1 MKLLWNDE
9 EYYKIQKSFP
19 SNKDLLLLIKVSL
32 IGKLEYSELFKI
44 YDMVVNNS
52 IYKSFFFE
60 KHTKEETYNFLKGLE
75 V

>member
-9 EYYKIQKSFP
+9 EYYKIQNGFP
-19 SNKDLLLLIKVSL
+19 SNEELLLLIKVSL
-32 IGKLEYSELFKI
+32 IGKLEYSNLFKI
-44 YDMVVNNS
+44 YDKILSNS

-60 KHTKEETYNFLKGLE
+60 YHTKEETYNFLKNLE

>member
-19 SNKDLLLLIKVSL
+19 SNKDLLLLIKISL

-44 YDMVVNNS
+44 YDNIVNNS
-52 IYKSFFFE
+52 IYRSFFFE
-60 KHTKEETYNFLKGLE
+60 KRTKEETYNFLKGFE

>member
-9 EYYKIQKSFP
+9 EYYKIQNSFP
-19 SNKDLLLLIKVSL
+19 SNKDLLLLIKISL
-32 IGKLEYSELFKI
+32 IGKLEYIELFKI
-44 YDMVVNNS
+44 YDKVISNS

-60 KHTKEETYNFLKGLE
+60 KHTKEEIYNFLKNLE

>member
-1 MKLLWNDE
+1 MKLLWTDE

-19 SNKDLLLLIKVSL
+19 SNKDLLLLIKISL

-44 YDMVVNNS
+44 YDKVVNNS
-52 IYKSFFFE
+52 IYRSFFFE
-60 KHTKEETYNFLKGLE
+60 KRTKEETYNILKGLD

>member
-19 SNKDLLLLIKVSL
+19 SNKDLLLLIKISL

-44 YDMVVNNS
+44 YDKVVNNS

-60 KHTKEETYNFLKGLE
+60 KRTNEETYNFLKGLE

>member
-32 IGKLEYSELFKI
+32 IGKVEYSELFQI
-44 YDMVVNNS
+44 YDKVVNNS
-52 IYKSFFFE
+52 IYRSFFFE
-60 KHTKEETYNFLKGLE
+60 KRTKEETYNFLKGLE

>member
-9 EYYKIQKSFP
+9 EYYKIQNSFP
-19 SNKDLLLLIKVSL
+19 SNKDLLLLIKIPL
-32 IGKLEYSELFKI
+32 IGKLEYIELFKI
-44 YDMVVNNS
+44 YDKVISNS

-60 KHTKEETYNFLKGLE
+60 KHTKEETYNFLKNLE

>member
-19 SNKDLLLLIKVSL
+19 SNKDLLLLIKISL
-32 IGKLEYSELFKI
+32 IGKSELFKI
-44 YDMVVNNS
+44 YDKVVNNS

-60 KHTKEETYNFLKGLE
+60 KRTKEETYNFLKGLE